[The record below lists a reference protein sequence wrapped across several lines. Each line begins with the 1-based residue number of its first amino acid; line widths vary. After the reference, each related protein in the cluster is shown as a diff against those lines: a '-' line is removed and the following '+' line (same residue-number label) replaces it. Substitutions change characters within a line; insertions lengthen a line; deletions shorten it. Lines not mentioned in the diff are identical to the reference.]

1 MTDRAEN
8 RGIPRS
14 AEISLTIAGFFFLL
28 PLLLVIFLLV
38 KFSSRGSVIFRQNR
52 VGLGGKEFVLY
63 KFRSMR
69 DKADGVRLTA
79 TGDSRLT
86 PIGKRLRHYK
96 LDELPQLWNVLRG
109 EMSLVGPRP
118 EVPEYVDLENPL
130 WREILSVRPGITDPI
145 SIRLRNEEKLLS
157 EAENKE
163 IFYKEILLPF
173 KLRGWAEYARRKSF
187 RNDFYIILETFKAIL
202 LPHTVPTPT
211 LDELVIS
218 DS

>member
-1 MTDRAEN
+1 MKDRAEN
-8 RGIPRS
+8 RGISRP
-14 AEISLTIAGFFFLL
+14 AEIALTIAG
-28 PLLLVIFLLV
+28 IFLLSPLFLLIPLLI
-38 KFSSRGSVIFRQNR
+38 KFSSHGAVLFRQKR

-63 KFRSMR
+63 KFRSMH
-69 DKADGVRLTA
+69 DKAGGVRLTA
-79 TGDSRLT
+79 TNDLRLT
-86 PIGKRLRHYK
+86 KVGKWLRRYK

-130 WREILSVRPGITDPI
+130 WNEILSVRPGITDPI
-145 SIRLRNEEKLLS
+145 SIRLRNEERLLS
-157 EAENKE
+157 KAENKE

-187 RNDFYIILETFKAIL
+187 GNDLSIILKTFKAIL
-202 LPHTVPTPT
+202 LPNTVPPPT
-211 LDELVIS
+211 LDELMIS